1 MGKGLNSLSGGQRK
15 NLGLGSLFAIALGML
30 SCAPPLEE
38 ETLTAVCSLPANQTN
53 TLTGRWRTSPI
64 FLSFREGQFNT
75 YEMGLFIEGVEIW
88 NRFYEAM
95 HGMRIFDY
103 GTRSQPR
110 VANRDIPTSLCAN
123 SIVNASGE
131 FEKSVTIYKQSAW
144 TYSSG
149 AIAITSNCANDAVPV
164 DRMYIAIMELNYQHF
179 FISGKPVPDMTSI
192 AVHELGHLLG
202 LDHSCATS
210 TVLGAKTQP
219 PLCSSSG
226 LSDDYFSAVMYPV
239 FSFKADAT
247 GVARRSLNANDRGRA
262 NCLYG
267 TNAI

>member
-1 MGKGLNSLSGGQRK
+1 MGKMLNTISRRLGKS
-15 NLGLGSLFAIALGML
+15 LGLASLTAIALGML

-38 ETLTAVCSLPANQTN
+38 ETFTAACTLPSNQAN
-53 TLTGRWRTSPI
+53 TLTGRWRANPI

-75 YEMGLFIEGVEIW
+75 YEIGLFIEGAEVW

-95 HGMRIFDY
+95 HGIRIFDY
-103 GTRSQPR
+103 GTRGQPR
-110 VANRDIPTSLCAN
+110 MANRDIPTSLCAN
-123 SIVNASGE
+123 SIVNASGQ
-131 FEKSVTIYKQSAW
+131 FEKSVTIYKQTTW
-144 TYSSG
+144 NYSSG
-149 AIAITSNCANDAVPV
+149 AIAITSNCANDAEPL

-210 TVLGAKTQP
+210 TISGAKTQP

-239 FSFKADAT
+239 FNFKADST
-247 GVARRSLNANDRGRA
+247 GIVRRSLNSNDQGRA